1 MDVCVCALEVWGG
14 GSSSLLG
21 ADQLLISYI
30 WLWLDLCPHSEV
42 IKSTPAPLWY
52 ITEHC
57 LNNIVSYVAT
67 AVNLT
72 IGHVFLCAASQGEK
86 ILTEEKK
93 ADAKAMQIRKSR
105 SLCAREGDGK
115 GENPLS
121 NWIGAV
127 CHHKKAA
134 ASWRHNSEWC
144 LAGPSERLAI
154 VHTWTHTQ
162 RGSSFLP
169 QTRKILKILC
179 RSSKIS
185 HAKSKHTQLASLFLF
200 LKPGSTHVSPLQQTR
215 GSSSVLSHASIIK
228 LLYLTWWL
236 LWFHLPLQSHFLL
249 SSVFLNGIKSHYIL
263 NSLYAFCIWLISK
276 FGAENG
282 G

>member
-1 MDVCVCALEVWGG
+1 MERERIPCRT
-14 GSSSLLG
+14 GSGQFVVTKRLPLLG
-21 ADQLLISYI
+21 ATTVSDVWQ
-30 WLWLDLCPHSEV
+30 
-42 IKSTPAPLWY
+42 APL
-52 ITEHC
+52 
-57 LNNIVSYVAT
+57 NNWLLFIH
-67 AVNLT
+67 
-72 IGHVFLCAASQGEK
+72 G
-86 ILTEEKK
+86 
-93 ADAKAMQIRKSR
+93 
-105 SLCAREGDGK
+105 
-115 GENPLS
+115 
-121 NWIGAV
+121 
-127 CHHKKAA
+127 
-134 ASWRHNSEWC
+134 
-144 LAGPSERLAI
+144 
-154 VHTWTHTQ
+154 HTQ

-263 NSLYAFCIWLISK
+263 NSLYALCIRLILK